1 MSEKILITGE
11 MVEYFKDMLLSY
23 DQNDTT
29 FALNIFENRD
39 KANTESEANM
49 ELIHKEIIQN
59 ETLFPKQV
67 VQVWVAAIGDRVL
80 RVNGRAVFETKGDCM
95 GHTSRHLTKMIGT
108 SGHNM
113 SYYNSSNK
121 YFKVIK
127 HIFKGGKELRDYL
140 YKNNIIQI
148 KQLL

>member
-11 MVEYFKDMLLSY
+11 MVEHFKDMLLSY

-29 FALNIFENRD
+29 FALNILENRD

-59 ETLFPKQV
+59 ETLFPKRV

-108 SGHNM
+108 SSSGSM
-113 SYYNSSNK
+113 RYSSNK
-121 YFKVIK
+121 YLQLIK